1 MASAFNNFIIITEK
15 LNIEQIP
22 IIKDSFPGNFPIIK
36 IVTIAEAKSFPKIK
50 KIMRLWWITSKI
62 LKACASL
69 FSYPWSFIYDC
80 SLYTGISPDHLK
92 ISVVKPLKRKKTELV

>member
-50 KIMRLWWITSKI
+50 KIMRL
-62 LKACASL
+62 
-69 FSYPWSFIYDC
+69 
-80 SLYTGISPDHLK
+80 
-92 ISVVKPLKRKKTELV
+92 